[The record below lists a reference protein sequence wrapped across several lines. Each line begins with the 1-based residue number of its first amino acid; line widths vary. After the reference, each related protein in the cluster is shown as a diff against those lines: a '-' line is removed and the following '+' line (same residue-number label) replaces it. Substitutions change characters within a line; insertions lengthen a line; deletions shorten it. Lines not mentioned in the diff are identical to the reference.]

1 MADCFRAT
9 HWMPA
14 EFIDGIAL
22 TCQHSTINGIVWL
35 ATVDVPVLYQN
46 WPSNGCP
53 LQGRSLNT
61 SKGPLVALY
70 WSVRVLV
77 DYQSLYFLTIA
88 GPVTEYQHRLIN
100 GIVMTCQSGFSSL
113 IHSRN
118 GPLMVEHYWATY
130 RIPLK
135 FNWQHSLIPTLA
147 QWLLTIASIAGSV
160 MEYQQR
166 FLYGIVLLF
175 QTWLASLM
183 PTLEW
188 PIIGPVMIFHLLWN
202 FFSLAFKVIKFPPL
216 HENNATQYI

>member
-46 WPSNGCP
+46 WPSNGC
-53 LQGRSLNT
+53 RSLNT

-188 PIIGPVMIFHLLWN
+188 PIIGPVMICHSRSAITDFSPSLE
-202 FFSLAFKVIKFPPL
+202 FFLIGIQSNKIPP
-216 HENNATQYI
+216 TSRK